1 MQLASCFQPQ
11 GCGAVVKIDI
21 ASSPELF
28 FFMNMAPAPE
38 LMVFMCVA
46 PAPEQWRFQN

>member
-1 MQLASCFQPQ
+1 VAITREQDVSHLLASNRR
-11 GCGAVVKIDI
+11 KNDT
-21 ASSPELF
+21 ASAPGS

-46 PAPEQWRFQN
+46 PAPEQERF